1 MGSSLAYHL
10 AAARGTGE
18 GIVVIERDS
27 SYKVASAMLS
37 AGGIRQQFSLRENVQ
52 MSMYGIDFLKRSAA
66 LLAVD
71 DDAEPV
77 DVQFQERG
85 YLFLASAAGHETL
98 RRNHATQVGAGAH
111 WIELL
116 DPDELRARFPWLRLD
131 GVVAG
136 SLGTANEG
144 WFDPWGLLRG
154 MRRKATALGVT
165 YVEGRPVGA
174 TVDAATKRVLSVDVA
189 STSRSS
195 GGEGGGVLQFRPA
208 RAVANAAGAHA
219 AAVLSTLAG
228 AHRALDIPVRP
239 RKRCIFH
246 LRCPPPPDQAPW
258 RAPGTTPLWHAPLTV
273 DPSGVYFRPEGAS
286 STETYLCGV
295 SPDAPYDE
303 DVWDA
308 DGLAVSESDHTRL
321 FEETIWPVLYNRAEA
336 FGEMKVLGSSEDAV
350 LMTSNG
356 FPLMTSDCLPHQ
368 VLGSWAGWYE
378 YNTFD
383 QNAIIGWHP
392 DLPNVVH
399 LNGFSGHGLQHAPAA
414 GRAVAELVEH
424 GAFRT
429 LDLSLFSF
437 DRVMEGRPVLETGIV

>member
-1 MGSSLAYHL
+1 M
-10 AAARGTGE
+10 
-18 GIVVIERDS
+18 
-27 SYKVASAMLS
+27 
-37 AGGIRQQFSLRENVQ
+37 
-52 MSMYGIDFLKRSAA
+52 
-66 LLAVD
+66 
-71 DDAEPV
+71 
-77 DVQFQERG
+77 
-85 YLFLASAAGHETL
+85 
-98 RRNHATQVGAGAH
+98 
-111 WIELL
+111 
-116 DPDELRARFPWLRLD
+116 
-131 GVVAG
+131 
-136 SLGTANEG
+136 
-144 WFDPWGLLRG
+144 
-154 MRRKATALGVT
+154 
-165 YVEGRPVGA
+165 
-174 TVDAATKRVLSVDVA
+174 
-189 STSRSS
+189 
-195 GGEGGGVLQFRPA
+195 
-208 RAVANAAGAHA
+208 
-219 AAVLSTLAG
+219 
-228 AHRALDIPVRP
+228 
-239 RKRCIFH
+239 
-246 LRCPPPPDQAPW
+246 
-258 RAPGTTPLWHAPLTV
+258 WHAPLTV

-350 LMTSNG
+350 LMTSNRL
-356 FPLMTSDCLPHQ
+356 PLMTSDCLPHQ

>member
-1 MGSSLAYHL
+1 MACRWLRRSRCIKSHTPCDTLIIGGGVMGSSLAYHL

-52 MSMYGIDFLKRSAA
+52 MSMYGIDFLKRAA
-66 LLAVD
+66 ELLAVD

-98 RRNHATQVGAGAH
+98 CRNHATQVGAGAH

-116 DPDELRARFPWLRLD
+116 DPDKLRARFPWLRLD

-174 TVDAATKRVLSVDVA
+174 TVDASTKRVLSVDVA
-189 STSRSS
+189 TTSLSS
-195 GGEGGGVLQFRPA
+195 RGDGGAVIQFRPA

-246 LRCPPPPDQAPW
+246 LRCPPPPDQAPCQ
-258 RAPGTTPLWHAPLTV
+258 APGTTPMWHAPLTV

-308 DGLAVSESDHTRL
+308 DGLAVSESDHSRL

-336 FGEMKVLGSSEDAV
+336 FGEIK
-350 LMTSNG
+350 
-356 FPLMTSDCLPHQ
+356 

-378 YNTFD
+378 YNTLD

-392 DLPNVVH
+392 DLRNVVH

-437 DRVMEGRPVLETGIV
+437 DRVIEGRPVLETGIV